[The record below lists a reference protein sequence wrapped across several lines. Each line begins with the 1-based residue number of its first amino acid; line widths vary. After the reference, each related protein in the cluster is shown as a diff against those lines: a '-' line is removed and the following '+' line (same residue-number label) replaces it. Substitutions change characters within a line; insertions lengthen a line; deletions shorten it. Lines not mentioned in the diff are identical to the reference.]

1 MPLLNPF
8 ESNDAFSMTSMVQS
22 INKLPNLYGRIMEL
36 GLFKPKGVSTR
47 SVLIDEKDGVINIL
61 DNLPVG
67 SPGLKNTKGTRSA
80 RSLTIPHF
88 PLDDTLLP
96 NEYSNIRAF
105 GQENQFET
113 LASIMNDK
121 LQTLKNKHDQTLEW
135 LMVGALKGIVYD
147 SDASTVIY
155 DFHKEFLQ
163 NKKTVDF
170 LLGTSTTNIKAKCK
184 EVLRHL
190 ETNLHG
196 ERMSGVRVLCDKD
209 FMDAL
214 TNHAKVIEAYE
225 RWEAGTFLRQD
236 DRKGFY
242 FCGLTFEEY
251 EGTTTDKNGTARKFL
266 SSKYAVGF
274 PEGTNNTFNVY
285 YAPADFLETTNTIG
299 LPYYAKQEPRQFN
312 RGIDIHT
319 QSNPLP
325 VVSRPELCVEIY
337 SSN

>member
-1 MPLLNPF
+1 MLNPF
-8 ESNDAFSMTSMVQS
+8 GTDAFNLVSMVQA
-22 INKLPNLYGRIMEL
+22 INKLPNMYGRIMEM

-47 SVLIDEKDGVINIL
+47 TVLIDHKDGVINIL
-61 DNLPVG
+61 DNMPVG
-67 SPGLKNTKGTRSA
+67 SPGLKNTKGTR
-80 RSLTIPHF
+80 RTQSLVIPHF
-88 PLDDTLLP
+88 PLDDTILAS
-96 NEYSNIRAF
+96 EYDSIRAF
-105 GQENQFET
+105 GQENQNET
-113 LASIMNDK
+113 LASIMNDH

-170 LLGTSTTNIKAKCK
+170 VLGTAGTNIKAKCK

-190 ETNLHG
+190 ETNLQG
-196 ERMSGVRVLCDKD
+196 ERMTGVRVLCDKS
-209 FMDAL
+209 FMDKL

-225 RWEAGTFLRQD
+225 RWEAGSFLRQD

-251 EGTTTDKNGTARKFL
+251 EGTTTDKNGTARKFIAND
-266 SSKYAVGF
+266 YAISF
-274 PEGTNNTFNVY
+274 PEGTSNTFNVY
-285 YAPADFLETTNTIG
+285 YAPADFMETVNTLG
-299 LPYYAKQEPRQFN
+299 LPYYAKQEARQFN
-312 RGIDIHT
+312 RGIDVHT

-337 SSN
+337 TSN